1 MVDAAATVC
10 DQCGAMIGPG
20 PDPQRSARFGS
31 VIVAARD
38 RATPEQ
44 ASSLAAALRHHLNS
58 PIARGDADDLTAEW
72 TGPWHPIA
80 HELHRT
86 PAAQWNQRL
95 TVLLRMLDTTPTD
108 WPRAATADRPTD
120 PTRPPKTPA
129 KNTTGGPPSP
139 PTPQAR

>member
-1 MVDAAATVC
+1 
-10 DQCGAMIGPG
+10 MIDPG
-20 PDPQRSARFGS
+20 PDPGRPERFGG

-44 ASSLAAALRHHLNS
+44 ASSLAAALRHHLNA
-58 PIARGDADDLTAEW
+58 PIARGSAEDLTAQL

-108 WPRAATADRPTD
+108 WPRE
-120 PTRPPKTPA
+120 RPPPVGSPTQPA
-129 KNTTGGPPSP
+129 RPARHRTSAAGGPSS
-139 PTPQAR
+139 PQAR

>member
-1 MVDAAATVC
+1 MVDGATIC
-10 DQCGAMIGPG
+10 DQCGALIDPG
-20 PDPQRSARFGS
+20 PDPQRSARFGN

-44 ASSLAAALRHHLNS
+44 ASSLAAALRHHLNA
-58 PIARGDADDLTAEW
+58 PIARGSAEDLAAEW

-108 WPRAATADRPTD
+108 WPRKPPPVGS
-120 PTRPPKTPA
+120 PTRPARPA
-129 KNTTGGPPSP
+129 SHRANAAGGPPSP
-139 PTPQAR
+139 RAR

>member
-10 DQCGAMIGPG
+10 DQCGAMIDPE
-20 PDPQRSARFGS
+20 PDPQQSARFGS
-31 VIVAARD
+31 VIAAARD

-44 ASSLAAALRHHLNS
+44 ACSLAAALRHHLNS
-58 PIARGDADDLTAEW
+58 PIARGSADDLAAEW

-95 TVLLRMLDTTPTD
+95 TVLLRMLDTTATD
-108 WPRAATADRPTD
+108 WPRE
-120 PTRPPKTPA
+120 RPPPVGSPTQPA
-129 KNTTGGPPSP
+129 RPPRHRTSAAGGPPSP
-139 PTPQAR
+139 QAR